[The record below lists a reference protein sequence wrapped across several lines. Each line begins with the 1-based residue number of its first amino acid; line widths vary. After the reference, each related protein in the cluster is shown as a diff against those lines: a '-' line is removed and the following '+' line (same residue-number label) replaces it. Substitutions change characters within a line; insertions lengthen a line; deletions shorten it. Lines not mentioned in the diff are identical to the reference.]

1 MPSREDMLHVPGA
14 TLYYRKV
21 GSGPLLLVLQGG
33 DGDANGTL
41 GISQY
46 LTARFTV
53 VTYDRRGLS
62 RSKIDNHAGVE
73 SLAVHTDDAHYLLA
87 ALTTEPAFVF
97 GTSLGGV
104 LGLDLV
110 SRYPSQVR
118 ALITHEPPVTQ
129 LLPQAEQ
136 AEATK
141 AQEEVEST
149 FLHEGISGAMKK
161 FAELAGLN
169 FQDREPGV
177 VMPAPTEGR
186 AANLD
191 FFLRYDAQAVRLFN
205 LDVPALKAA
214 ELKVTVAAG
223 QTSRGRMTH
232 RCAEAL
238 AKLLNK
244 EAIEFPGGHAGFIT
258 HPRGF
263 AEKLLEI
270 LGAHADCN

>member
-1 MPSREDMLHVPGA
+1 MQSREDMLRVPGA

-21 GSGPLLLVLQGG
+21 GSGPLLVVLQGG

-46 LTARFTV
+46 LAASFTV
-53 VTYDRRGLS
+53 LTYDRRGLS
-62 RSKIDNHAGVE
+62 RSKIDNHAGVKR
-73 SLAVHTDDAHYLLA
+73 LAAHTDDAHYLLA

-129 LLPQAEQ
+129 LLPDTEQ
-136 AEATK
+136 AEAAK
-141 AQEEVEST
+141 DQKEIESI
-149 FLHEGISGAMKK
+149 FLREGIGGAMKK

-177 VMPAPTEGR
+177 AMPAPTEGR

-191 FFLRYDAQAVRLFN
+191 FFLRYDAPAVRLFN
-205 LDVPALKAA
+205 LDVTALKAVGQ
-214 ELKVTVAAG
+214 KVNVAAG
-223 QTSRGRMTH
+223 QTSKGKMTH

-238 AKLLNK
+238 ASLLNK
-244 EAIEFPGGHAGFIT
+244 QAIEFPGGHAGFIT

-270 LGAHADCN
+270 LGTHADCN